1 MLGLFLTTTSLP
13 MRYFLRSLAI
23 VASIGFASSASPVS
37 AQRLR
42 PRDVDT
48 LPSRPADAVVSY
60 GSDSLLL
67 GELRLPKGRGP
78 FPLVVVIH
86 GGCWTRG
93 FATRQNTAAVASALV
108 DDGMATWN
116 VEYRQAGD
124 PGGGWP
130 NSFLDIAAAVDY
142 ARTLATRF
150 PVDTSH
156 VVVIGHSAGAHLAL
170 WAAARHTL
178 PASSVVRGGN
188 PLRVR
193 AAVAIDGPGDLAG
206 LVGRDAQI
214 CGKPVIAP
222 FMGGAPIE
230 VPARY
235 AEGSPIAR
243 LPFGAAQYLVSAAV
257 LTADEATAYKAAA
270 TRAGDQVTLL
280 DAPDGGHF
288 GVIAPGTRFW
298 PPVAAFIRQAVGVER
313 R

>member
-1 MLGLFLTTTSLP
+1 
-13 MRYFLRSLAI
+13 MRYTLPTAVLA
-23 VASIGFASSASPVS
+23 VLASVFVDATTAT

-48 LPSRPADAVVSY
+48 LPSRAPDAVVSY
-60 GSDSLLL
+60 GSDSLQV
-67 GELRLPKGRGP
+67 GELRLPKGQGP

-93 FATRQNTAAVASALV
+93 FATRRNTAAVASALV
-108 DDGMATWN
+108 DDGVATWN

-130 NSFLDIAAAVDY
+130 NSYLDIASAVDH
-142 ARTLATRF
+142 ARTLATRY
-150 PVDTSH
+150 PIDTSH

-178 PASSVVRGGN
+178 PASSVVRGGS

-214 CGKPVIAP
+214 CGRPVIAP
-222 FMGGAPIE
+222 FMGGTPSE
-230 VPARY
+230 VATRY
-235 AEGSPIAR
+235 TEGSPLAR
-243 LPFGAAQYLVSAAV
+243 LPFGAAQYLVSATV
-257 LTADEATAYKAAA
+257 LTASEAEAYKAAA
-270 TRAGDQVTLL
+270 QRAGDSVTLL
-280 DAPDGGHF
+280 DAPEGGHF

-298 PPVAAFIRQAVGVER
+298 PPVAALIKQAVGIR
-313 R
+313 RP

>member
-1 MLGLFLTTTSLP
+1 
-13 MRYFLRSLAI
+13 MRYALPTVVSAALASFLI
-23 VASIGFASSASPVS
+23 DTSAAS

-48 LPSRPADAVVSY
+48 LPSRAPDAVVSY
-60 GSDSLLL
+60 GTDSLQV
-67 GELRLPKGRGP
+67 GELRLPKGQGP

-93 FATRQNTAAVASALV
+93 FATRRNTAAVASALA

-130 NSFLDIAAAVDY
+130 NSFLDIASAVDH
-142 ARTLATRF
+142 ARTLATRY
-150 PVDTSH
+150 PIDTSH

-178 PASSVVRGGN
+178 PANSVVRGGS

-206 LVGRDAQI
+206 LVGRDAEI

-222 FMGGAPIE
+222 FMGGTPSE
-230 VPARY
+230 VSARY
-235 AEGSPIAR
+235 AEGSPLAR
-243 LPFGAAQYLVSAAV
+243 LPIGAAQYLVSATV
-257 LTADEATAYKAAA
+257 LTADEAKAYQAAA
-270 TRAGDQVTLL
+270 QRAGDRVTLL
-280 DAPDGGHF
+280 DSPEGGHF

-298 PPVAAFIRQAVGVER
+298 PPVAAFIRHAVGLHR
-313 R
+313 

>member
-1 MLGLFLTTTSLP
+1 
-13 MRYFLRSLAI
+13 MRYALPTVVFASLASLLI
-23 VASIGFASSASPVS
+23 GASTAK

-48 LPSRPADAVVSY
+48 LPSRTPDAVVSY
-60 GSDSLLL
+60 GTDSLQV
-67 GELRLPKGRGP
+67 GELRLPKGQGP

-93 FATRQNTAAVASALV
+93 FATRRNTAAVASALV

-130 NSFLDIAAAVDY
+130 NSYRDIASAVDH
-142 ARTLATRF
+142 ARTLATRY
-150 PVDTSH
+150 PIDTSH

-178 PASSVVRGGN
+178 PASSVVRGDN
-188 PLRVR
+188 PLRVH

-206 LVGRDAQI
+206 LVGRDAEI
-214 CGKPVIAP
+214 CGRPVIAP
-222 FMGGAPIE
+222 FMGGTPSE
-230 VPARY
+230 VSARY
-235 AEGSPIAR
+235 AEGSPLAR
-243 LPFGAAQYLVSAAV
+243 LPFGAAQYLVSATV
-257 LTADEATAYKAAA
+257 LTADEAKAYQSAAQ
-270 TRAGDQVTLL
+270 RAGDRVTLL
-280 DAPDGGHF
+280 DAPEGGHF

-298 PPVAAFIRQAVGVER
+298 PPVAAFIRQAAGLHR
-313 R
+313 

>member
-1 MLGLFLTTTSLP
+1 MRHALPAVVIAVLASLLTD
-13 MRYFLRSLAI
+13 
-23 VASIGFASSASPVS
+23 ASTAA

-48 LPSRPADAVVSY
+48 LPSRAPDAVLSY
-60 GSDSLLL
+60 GADSLQV
-67 GELRLPKGRGP
+67 GELRLPKGQGP

-93 FATRQNTAAVASALV
+93 FATRRNTAAVASALV
-108 DDGMATWN
+108 DDGVATWN

-130 NSFLDIAAAVDY
+130 NSYLDIASAVDH
-142 ARTLATRF
+142 ARSLATRY
-150 PVDTSH
+150 PIDTSH

-178 PASSVVRGGN
+178 PTSSVVRGVT

-206 LVGRDAQI
+206 LVGRDAAI

-222 FMGGAPIE
+222 FMGGTPSE
-230 VPARY
+230 VAARY
-235 AEGSPIAR
+235 ADGSPLAR
-243 LPFGAAQYLVSAAV
+243 LPFGAAQYLVSATV
-257 LTADEATAYKAAA
+257 LTADEAKAYQAAA
-270 TRAGDQVTLL
+270 QRAGDKVTLL
-280 DAPDGGHF
+280 DAPEGGHF

-298 PPVAAFIRQAVGVER
+298 PPVAAFIRQAVVGDAR
-313 R
+313 NP

>member
-1 MLGLFLTTTSLP
+1 
-13 MRYFLRSLAI
+13 MRYTLPTVVFAVLASLFVDTTA
-23 VASIGFASSASPVS
+23 AT

-48 LPSRPADAVVSY
+48 LPSRAPDEVVSY
-60 GSDSLLL
+60 GSDSLQV
-67 GELRLPKGRGP
+67 GELRLPKGPGP

-93 FATRQNTAAVASALV
+93 FATRRNTAAVASALV
-108 DDGMATWN
+108 DDGVATWN
-116 VEYRQAGD
+116 VEYRQAAD

-130 NSFLDIAAAVDY
+130 NTYLDIASAVDH
-142 ARTLATRF
+142 ARTLATRY
-150 PVDTSH
+150 PIDTSH

-178 PASSVVRGGN
+178 PTSSVVRGGS

-214 CGKPVIAP
+214 CGRPVIAP
-222 FMGGAPIE
+222 FMGGTPSE
-230 VPARY
+230 VAARY
-235 AEGSPIAR
+235 ADGSPLAR
-243 LPFGAAQYLVSAAV
+243 LPFGAAQYLVSATV
-257 LTADEATAYKAAA
+257 LTADEAKAYQAVAQ
-270 TRAGDQVTLL
+270 RAGDQVTLL
-280 DAPDGGHF
+280 DAPEGGHF

-298 PPVAAFIRQAVGVER
+298 PPVAALIRQAVGLR

>member
-1 MLGLFLTTTSLP
+1 MASSPPLILP
-13 MRYFLRSLAI
+13 MRTILPT
-23 VASIGFASSASPVS
+23 VAFVALVSFATSASSAM

-48 LPSRPADAVVSY
+48 LPSRAPDLVASY
-60 GSDSLLL
+60 GADSLQV
-67 GELRLPKGRGP
+67 GELRLPKGQGP

-93 FATRQNTAAVASALV
+93 YATRRNTAAVASALA
-108 DDGMATWN
+108 DEGMATWN

-130 NSFLDIAAAVDY
+130 NSYLDIASAVDH
-142 ARTLATRF
+142 ARTLATRY
-150 PVDTSH
+150 PIDTSH

-178 PASSVVRGGN
+178 PVGSVVRGGN

-214 CGKPVIAP
+214 CGRPVIAP
-222 FMGGAPIE
+222 FMGGTPAE
-230 VPARY
+230 VAARY
-235 AEGSPIAR
+235 AEGSPLAR
-243 LPFGAAQYLVSAAV
+243 LPFGAAQYLVSATV
-257 LTADEATAYKAAA
+257 LTASEAEAYKAAA
-270 TRAGDQVTLL
+270 QRAGDSVTLL
-280 DAPDGGHF
+280 DAPEGGHF

-298 PPVAAFIRQAVGVER
+298 PPVAAFIRQAVGAER

>member
-1 MLGLFLTTTSLP
+1 
-13 MRYFLRSLAI
+13 MRYVLPTVVLAALASFLI
-23 VASIGFASSASPVS
+23 NASTAT

-48 LPSRPADAVVSY
+48 LPSRAPDAVVSY
-60 GSDSLLL
+60 GSDSLQL

-93 FATRQNTAAVASALV
+93 FATRQNTAAVASALA

-130 NSFLDIAAAVDY
+130 NSYLDIAAAVDY
-142 ARTLATRF
+142 ARTLATRY
-150 PVDTSH
+150 PIDTNH

-178 PASSVVRGGN
+178 PANSVVRGGS

-222 FMGGAPIE
+222 FMGGAPSD

-235 AEGSPIAR
+235 AEGSPLAR
-243 LPFGAAQYLVSAAV
+243 LPFGTAQYLVSATV
-257 LTADEATAYKAAA
+257 LTADEAAAYKAAA

-280 DAPDGGHF
+280 DAPEGGHF